1 MIDSD
6 INLEYI
12 VIKSNVWY
20 CNNITDMEDNM
31 MSFAELV
38 KQRYSVRKFE
48 DRPVEKEKLAAILE
62 AGRLAPTAVNYQP
75 QRILVVQGE
84 DMEKMTGCSPCIFGA
99 PLVLVVCYDKN
110 SSWKSRTGREIGD
123 VDGGIVLTQMM
134 YQAEELGLG
143 SLIVGI
149 YKEPLLRERFCIP
162 ENLEIVSLLMLG
174 YAAEDCEP
182 HPEFHASRKP
192 LEETV
197 FYGSFAD

>member
-1 MIDSD
+1 
-6 INLEYI
+6 
-12 VIKSNVWY
+12 
-20 CNNITDMEDNM
+20 

-38 KQRYSVRKFE
+38 QQRYSVRKYDSCPIE
-48 DRPVEKEKLAAILE
+48 QEKMEKILE

-75 QRILVVQGE
+75 QRILVGQGE
-84 DMEKMTGCSPCIFGA
+84 AMEQMKGCSPCIYGA
-99 PLVLVVCYDKN
+99 PVVMVVCYDKN
-110 SSWKSRTGREIGD
+110 ASWKSRSGREIGD

-134 YQAEELGLG
+134 YQAQELGIG

-149 YKEPLLRERFCIP
+149 YKEALLRERFHIP
-162 ENLEIVSLLMLG
+162 ENYEIVSLLVLG

-197 FYGSFAD
+197 FFGSF